1 MIAFI
6 EGDIATLT
14 PTQVVLNV
22 GGLGYEVNIT
32 LLDYSQLHELKR
44 AKLYVTEIIRED
56 AYTLYG
62 FLDESARLFFDK
74 LRTVSG
80 VGPATARL
88 ILSSFAPTELASII
102 DSGSVELLQ
111 TVKGIGLKSAQRIV
125 VDLKGKLVL
134 PAEAGGMADGS
145 LTQASLEVAEE
156 ARRAL
161 TTLGFTDSS
170 VRKILKKLLAK
181 DPSLSVE
188 ELIRHSLKQL

>member
-32 LLDYSQLHELKR
+32 LLDYSQLHELKH

-62 FLDESARLFFDK
+62 FLEESARLFFDK

-134 PAEAGGMADGS
+134 PEETGGMADGS

>member
-6 EGDIATLT
+6 EGNIAELT
-14 PTQVVLNV
+14 PTQAILNV
-22 GGLGYEVNIT
+22 GGVGYEINIT
-32 LLDYSQLHELKR
+32 LLDYSQLHEVER
-44 AKLYVTEIIRED
+44 ARLYVTEIIRED

-62 FLDESARLFFDK
+62 FLDHSARSFFDK

-88 ILSSFAPTELASII
+88 ILSSFSPTELATII
-102 DSGSVELLQ
+102 DSGQVELLQ

-134 PAEAGGMADGS
+134 PDEVGGESGSS
-145 LTQASLEVAEE
+145 LTKESMEAAEE

-170 VRKILKKLLAK
+170 VRKTLKKLLAEE
-181 DPSLSVE
+181 PTLPVE
-188 ELIRHSLKQL
+188 KLIKMALKLL

>member
-32 LLDYSQLHELKR
+32 LLDYSQLHELKH

-62 FLDESARLFFDK
+62 FLEESARLFFDK

-161 TTLGFTDSS
+161 TTLGFSDSS

>member
-145 LTQASLEVAEE
+145 LTQANLEVAEE

-161 TTLGFTDSS
+161 TTLGFSDSS
-170 VRKILKKLLAK
+170 VRKVLKKLLAK

>member
-6 EGDIATLT
+6 EGDIAELT
-14 PTQVVLNV
+14 PTQAILNV
-22 GGLGYEVNIT
+22 GGVGYEINIT
-32 LLDYSQLHELKR
+32 LLDYSQLHEVER
-44 AKLYVTEIIRED
+44 ARLYVTEIIRED

-62 FLDESARLFFDK
+62 FLDHSARSFFDK

-88 ILSSFAPTELASII
+88 ILSSFSPSELATII
-102 DSGSVELLQ
+102 DSGQVELLQ

-134 PAEAGGMADGS
+134 PDEVGSEGGSSLAKESMEA
-145 LTQASLEVAEE
+145 AEE

-170 VRKILKKLLAK
+170 VRKTLKKLLAE
-181 DPSLSVE
+181 DPTLPVE
-188 ELIRHSLKQL
+188 KLIKMALKLL

>member
-62 FLDESARLFFDK
+62 FLEESARLFFDK

-134 PAEAGGMADGS
+134 PEEPGGMADGS

>member
-32 LLDYSQLHELKR
+32 LLDYSQLHELKH

>member
-32 LLDYSQLHELKR
+32 LLDYSQLHELKH

-161 TTLGFTDSS
+161 TTLGFSDSS

>member
-32 LLDYSQLHELKR
+32 LLDYSQLHELKH

-88 ILSSFAPTELASII
+88 ILSSFAPTDLASII
-102 DSGSVELLQ
+102 DS
-111 TVKGIGLKSAQRIV
+111 
-125 VDLKGKLVL
+125 
-134 PAEAGGMADGS
+134 
-145 LTQASLEVAEE
+145 
-156 ARRAL
+156 
-161 TTLGFTDSS
+161 
-170 VRKILKKLLAK
+170 
-181 DPSLSVE
+181 
-188 ELIRHSLKQL
+188 